1 MMTSTRG
8 IGTAVKANALSPQP
22 AIMTSGPTSETAN
35 REDGLRTAGVSRT
48 TARREIQLLLACART
63 RLDPQTASQV
73 TNLVQEDL
81 DWKYVFKK
89 ANENFVTPLLCFHV
103 LNVCP
108 QFVPPNILTQLKD
121 FFRIHAQ
128 HNLFQTSELIRLVRL
143 LNSHGIPALPFK
155 GPTLAALVY
164 GNLSLRQFSDL
175 DILIRER
182 DLRRAVDLLSASGYK
197 SASSLNWSR
206 NASTPTNRQK
216 DLGLVRADGRVSVEL
231 HWRLLGS
238 RFTSPH
244 NMKRMWKRLETMSIA
259 GSLVNCLPVND
270 LLLYLCMHG
279 AKHRWERLEW
289 IADVAEVIRN
299 RQETEWKLLL
309 QQSKALGCER
319 ALAVGLLLAK
329 DLLSASI
336 PVDVLQKIQSDA
348 MARFLADHAC
358 ACLLLDA
365 QTLPQSFNYQLGVK
379 ERARDRAK
387 LYFDNCRLCIRNAI
401 RPNENDRAVLSL
413 PIYLSFFYY
422 LLRPIRLLAH
432 SGRES
437 LNK

>member
-1 MMTSTRG
+1 MTLT
-8 IGTAVKANALSPQP
+8 GTSHVAD
-22 AIMTSGPTSETAN
+22 
-35 REDGLRTAGVSRT
+35 REDQANKRSGSPSPVVPRA

-63 RLDPQTASQV
+63 TLDPETARQI
-73 TNLVQEDL
+73 TGLVQEDL
-81 DWKYVFKK
+81 DWAYIFRK
-89 ANENFVTPLLCFHV
+89 ANENFVSPLLCFHITK
-103 LNVCP
+103 VCP
-108 QFVPPNILTQLKD
+108 QFVPLNILDQLSR
-121 FFRIHAQ
+121 FFRVHAERS
-128 HNLFQTSELIRLVRL
+128 LFQTRELIRLVRL
-143 LNSHGIPALPFK
+143 LDSHGIPALPFK
-155 GPTLAALVY
+155 GPTLAALAY

-175 DILIRER
+175 DILVRER
-182 DLRRAVDLLSASGYK
+182 DVRKAVALLIAGGYRTASPL
-197 SASSLNWSR
+197 SWSR
-206 NASTPTNRQK
+206 NASTPSKRQK
-216 DLGLVRADGRVSVEL
+216 DLGLERADGRVSVEL

-299 RQETEWKLLL
+299 RQETDWKLLL
-309 QQSKALGCER
+309 EQSKALGCER

-358 ACLLLDA
+358 ARFLLDA

-379 ERARDRAK
+379 ERASDRAK
-387 LYFDNCRLCIRNAI
+387 IYFDNCRLRIRNSI

-413 PIYLSFFYY
+413 PIYLSFLYY
-422 LLRPIRLLAH
+422 LLRPFRLIVH
-432 SGRES
+432 SGRKV